1 MTTPSPAA
9 PNSPENQRSR
19 LTANEIR
26 LHTIEADSLDEINRE
41 AFEEEASMFF
51 SAQQRYLKK
60 AQEDRS
66 PNPPLQAR
74 VSLEKDLVEN
84 AEFRQTGDL
93 SDILLSSRAAAGIQE
108 RLDSLREAQ
117 RGAERKS
124 LDWHRNRK
132 EIQTLKRAIMPY
144 NHKLRDF
151 LLENGS
157 VLDFATMHQWISRAM
172 GEKSATAGKILS
184 GFQAEV
190 ATALLLSE
198 SGLSV
203 RMSTIDEDL
212 KKIDL
217 VYQEAGGAPKKVDVK
232 TGGNQGDGLAN
243 GVDQEIDI
251 ERQWLNGFSIKSEF
265 KQSVLRQLR
274 NR

>member
-1 MTTPSPAA
+1 
-9 PNSPENQRSR
+9 
-19 LTANEIR
+19 
-26 LHTIEADSLDEINRE
+26 
-41 AFEEEASMFF
+41 MFF
-51 SAQQRYLKK
+51 SAQQRYIKK
-60 AQEDRS
+60 AQADRS

-74 VSLEKDLVEN
+74 IELERDLVEN

-117 RGAERKS
+117 RTTERNG

-132 EIQTLKRAIMPY
+132 EIQTLRQAIMPY

-157 VLDFATMHQWISRAM
+157 VLDFATMQRWLSRAM
-172 GEKSATAGKILS
+172 GEKSATAGKILA

-198 SGLSV
+198 NGLHV

-217 VYQEAGGAPKKVDVK
+217 VYQEEGRAPKTIDVK
-232 TGGNQGDGLAN
+232 TGGNQGYDLAS

-251 ERQWLNGFSIKSEF
+251 DRQWLDGFSIKPEF

-274 NR
+274 GR

>member
-1 MTTPSPAA
+1 
-9 PNSPENQRSR
+9 
-19 LTANEIR
+19 
-26 LHTIEADSLDEINRE
+26 
-41 AFEEEASMFF
+41 MFF

-74 VSLEKDLVEN
+74 IALERDLVEN

-93 SDILLSSRAAAGIQE
+93 SDILLSSRAAAGIQD
-108 RLDSLREAQ
+108 RLDNLREAQ
-117 RGAERKS
+117 RGAERNS

-132 EIQTLKRAIMPY
+132 EIQTLKQAIMPY

-157 VLDFATMHQWISRAM
+157 VLDFETMQQWLSRAM

-203 RMSTIDEDL
+203 RMSTIEEDL

-217 VYQEAGGAPKKVDVK
+217 VYQEDGHAPKKVDVK
-232 TGGNQGDGLAN
+232 TGGNQGDGIAS

-251 ERQWLNGFSIKSEF
+251 ERQWLDGFSIKPEY

-274 NR
+274 SR